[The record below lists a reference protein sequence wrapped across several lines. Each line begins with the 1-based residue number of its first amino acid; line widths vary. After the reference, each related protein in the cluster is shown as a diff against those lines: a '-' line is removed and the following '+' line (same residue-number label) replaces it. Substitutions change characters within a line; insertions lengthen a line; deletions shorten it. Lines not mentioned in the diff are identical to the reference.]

1 MSPNSQKIKPYL
13 HCVRAHSRTYQE
25 TERRQRQ
32 IEVLQS
38 KLIHLQTQF
47 TNAPS
52 EANREQLFRQSA
64 YAGGSIWEDDDGDD
78 LPIVTQNASV
88 HDLRKQQT
96 RILEDQNEGL
106 EALSKV
112 ISRQKDIALRI
123 GDEVDVQNGML
134 TYILRTLLTANL

>member
-1 MSPNSQKIKPYL
+1 M
-13 HCVRAHSRTYQE
+13 RAHSSTYQE

-88 HDLRKQQT
+88 QDLRKQQT

-123 GDEVDVQNGML
+123 GDEVEVQNGML
-134 TYILRTLLTANL
+134 TSSLRIQRTAIL